1 MGSQFAAPFLFGN
14 HTYYSRIFSIY
25 NFYKKRMGG
34 FRMTTDINKICYTM
48 NLTPYQTQ
56 TITSGAGKYDVNG
69 LVKRGGVLYAPHAAN
84 GFIRG
89 ISRLLFGKT
98 ADLIGPDKTMLRAV
112 RGLKFCAGGFHCITV
127 GRNKY
132 YADASGRAIS
142 RDAFRR
148 AIKDESR

>member
-1 MGSQFAAPFLFGN
+1 
-14 HTYYSRIFSIY
+14 
-25 NFYKKRMGG
+25 MGG

>member
-1 MGSQFAAPFLFGN
+1 
-14 HTYYSRIFSIY
+14 
-25 NFYKKRMGG
+25 MGG

-48 NLTPYQTQ
+48 NLTPYQAQ
-56 TITSGAGKYDVNG
+56 TITSCAGKYDVNG

-142 RDAFRR
+142 RDAFQR